1 MRAISGGSPK
11 KKTVKPYMRF
21 IFNSIYAT
29 LQAIHEGF
37 TVQAGFLQDLIAM
50 QFPERIVALRKEK
63 NLTQQALA
71 DKVEVHLTQIQRYE
85 SGAVQPT
92 LDVIRRL
99 AIALSVSADMLIFD
113 KDERGPDEDLK
124 LQFEAISRMSKD
136 EKKII
141 KALLDG
147 MILKHEAQRWSTP
160 AS

>member
-1 MRAISGGSPK
+1 M
-11 KKTVKPYMRF
+11 
-21 IFNSIYAT
+21 
-29 LQAIHEGF
+29 
-37 TVQAGFLQDLIAM
+37 D
-50 QFPERIVALRKEK
+50 FPERMAALRKAK
-63 NLTQQALA
+63 GFTQQALA
-71 DKVEVHLTQIQRYE
+71 DKVSVHLTQIQRYE

-99 AIALSVSADMLIFD
+99 AIALSVSADVLIFD
-113 KDERGPDEDLK
+113 KDERGPDDDLK

-160 AS
+160 A

>member
-1 MRAISGGSPK
+1 VQ
-11 KKTVKPYMRF
+11 T
-21 IFNSIYAT
+21 
-29 LQAIHEGF
+29 GF
-37 TVQAGFLQDLIAM
+37 PLDLIAM
-50 QFPERIVALRKEK
+50 QFPERIVALRKK
-63 NLTQQALA
+63 KSLTQQALA

-160 AS
+160 A